1 MPKRIPAPRRLRHTA
16 ATLTCVAA
24 VILAPAAMAQTYP
37 AKALRI
43 IVPFAAGG
51 PTDILARAMGQKL
64 TESWGQP
71 VVVENRGGASGNIGA
86 EAVAKAAPDGYTLLF
101 ASAGILSINPSLY
114 SRLPFDVQRDFS
126 PITLA
131 ASITNVL
138 VVHPSLPVK
147 SVKEL
152 IRFAA
157 ARPGQLTYASAG
169 NGSASHLAMELF
181 KEMAHVEIAHV
192 PYKGAT
198 PGVTDLLGGHVHIM
212 LIGLPA
218 ALPQVRVHKLT
229 ALGVSSLR
237 RSPIAPDLPTIAE
250 SGLPGFDVVNW
261 LGVLAPAGTPRTV
274 VAKLDGEISKIL
286 RQSDTRQRL
295 IEQGFDPI
303 GSTPDEFAAYM
314 KAETAKWAG
323 VVKRAGARAD

>member
-1 MPKRIPAPRRLRHTA
+1 MLKSIPAPGRLRRA
-16 ATLTCVAA
+16 AAILACAA
-24 VILAPAAMAQTYP
+24 VAVATRAAAQTYP
-37 AKALRI
+37 AKPIRV

-51 PTDILARAMGQKL
+51 PTDILARAIGQKL
-64 TESWGQP
+64 TESWSEP
-71 VVVENRGGASGNIGA
+71 VVVDNRGGASGNIGA
-86 EAVAKAAPDGYTLLF
+86 EAVAKAAPDGYTLLL
-101 ASAGILSINPSLY
+101 ASAGILTINPSLY
-114 SRLPFDVQRDFS
+114 SHLPFDVQRDFS

-147 SVKEL
+147 SVKDL

-157 ARPGQLTYASAG
+157 ARPGQLMYASAG
-169 NGSASHLAMELF
+169 SGSASHLAMELF
-181 KEMAHVEIAHV
+181 KEMAHVEIVHV

-198 PGVTDLLGGHVHIM
+198 PGVADLLGGHVHRM

-218 ALPQVRVHKLT
+218 ALPQVRAHKLT

-237 RSPIAPDLPTIAE
+237 RSPVAPDLPTIAE

-261 LGVLAPAGTPRTV
+261 LGLLAPAGTPRTILV
-274 VAKLDGEISKIL
+274 RLDDEIRKIL
-286 RQSDTRQRL
+286 RQPGTRERL

-314 KAETAKWAG
+314 EAETAKWAR